1 MLASDAC
8 SEGILAKFVIC
19 SHGHCVSTLLCIKIL
34 CRSGFFDLTMIHV
47 NYPVMQG
54 LARLW
59 PFSCQSLLP
68 CIKKGM
74 TSSNNNKNNNSSSK
88 RRQEAQKELLK
99 MLSTIQK
106 LAVNSSNLQRS
117 LPCCKAHSTQ
127 CRDVKRPQ
135 CSHTGPI
142 KGAGSPDCTLP
153 AAVAEGTQAAL
164 YSSDCSC
171 CSRDRLLKGNLTLF
185 VVHSCFLQPSCSS
198 YITPHRGCP
207 VFRLCCAF
215 HNLAD
220 ELHKAKYVTEAACT

>member
-1 MLASDAC
+1 MVMLASDAC

-34 CRSGFFDLTMIHV
+34 CRLDLFDLTMIHV

-106 LAVNSSNLQRS
+106 LAVNASNLQRS
-117 LPCCKAHSTQ
+117 LPCCKAHSTHQ
-127 CRDVKRPQ
+127 TAPQ
-135 CSHTGPI
+135 R
-142 KGAGSPDCTLP
+142 
-153 AAVAEGTQAAL
+153 Q
-164 YSSDCSC
+164 
-171 CSRDRLLKGNLTLF
+171 
-185 VVHSCFLQPSCSS
+185 
-198 YITPHRGCP
+198 
-207 VFRLCCAF
+207 
-215 HNLAD
+215 
-220 ELHKAKYVTEAACT
+220 